1 MVESPEA
8 SNTLEDISIQADK
21 VVKFIRMIDTKEA
34 HGSDKI
40 SVAMFKIC
48 DRFILDPLCM
58 ILQKSLRNEICPS
71 SWKKANIIP
80 VYKKDTC
87 QSKKLQVDLLIN
99 NIGKIF
105 EKLLCDDIF
114 EHLITKYHKSPLG
127 LYPGS
132 LFWLGSDPKQGD
144 KSCIF

>member
-1 MVESPEA
+1 MESPEA
-8 SNTLEDISIQADK
+8 SNTLEDISIQVGK

-48 DRFILDPLCM
+48 DRSIVDPLCM
-58 ILQKSLRNEICPS
+58 TLQKSLRNEICPS

-80 VYKKDTC
+80 VHKKDTC

-105 EKLLCDDIF
+105 EKLLCDNIF
-114 EHLITKYHKSPLG
+114 EHLITKNHKSPLG

-132 LFWLGSDPKQGD
+132 LFWL
-144 KSCIF
+144 